1 MEETYQ
7 NLLGKSYSEYYYMKV
22 LDYIIWLRN
31 FLLVFSLLKMQN
43 VYFVILKFKN
53 DKLKC
58 IQNDDDR
65 ELLSFALRAVNLF
78 NTLTEIRQKLNS
90 FMSSLF

>member
-58 IQNDDDR
+58 IQNEDDR

-78 NTLTEIRQKLNS
+78 NTLT
-90 FMSSLF
+90 